1 MLFSSQIFI
10 LIFLPIV
17 VISYYKINTQALRIK
32 LLIIASF
39 IFYGYWDIRFLP
51 LLIVSI
57 SLNWVTAYFYL
68 KKNRNL
74 LIYFGVIL
82 NLLLIGFFKY
92 FNFFTTT
99 ISEFTHLEIKEF
111 SIILPLGISF
121 FTFQQISYLIDL
133 KRSQAKKYSFD
144 EYLLYVSFFPQLI
157 AGPIVRHN
165 QIIHQF
171 SISPIRPDMHE
182 NISRGIILFTLGLFK
197 KVFLADEFAPLAD
210 AGFDAANGTDSISS
224 AFAWFSVM
232 SYTLQIYF
240 DFSAYSDMAIGL
252 GRLFGFKLP
261 INFNNPYSS
270 KNIQE
275 FWRRWH
281 ITLSTFLRDYLYIP
295 LGGSRE
301 GQARYIT
308 AIFIT
313 MTLCGLWHGAGWSF
327 VLWGIIHGTALFIFH
342 YWCMLNIRLP
352 SIFSWLL
359 TFLFVICGWVLFRA
373 EDISLAGTIL
383 NSMFILNDAPLPSR
397 FNDNVDFII
406 LGLMIAILGPTN
418 YNLAFDKATQK
429 AWIIGVTSLLLVSIL
444 LRIGPGRSL
453 DFIYFQ
459 F

>member
-1 MLFSSQIFI
+1 
-10 LIFLPIV
+10 
-17 VISYYKINTQALRIK
+17 
-32 LLIIASF
+32 
-39 IFYGYWDIRFLP
+39 
-51 LLIVSI
+51 
-57 SLNWVTAYFYL
+57 
-68 KKNRNL
+68 
-74 LIYFGVIL
+74 
-82 NLLLIGFFKY
+82 
-92 FNFFTTT
+92 
-99 ISEFTHLEIKEF
+99 
-111 SIILPLGISF
+111 
-121 FTFQQISYLIDL
+121 
-133 KRSQAKKYSFD
+133 
-144 EYLLYVSFFPQLI
+144 
-157 AGPIVRHN
+157 
-165 QIIHQF
+165 
-171 SISPIRPDMHE
+171 MHE

-210 AGFDAANGTDSISS
+210 AGFDAANGTDGISS

-252 GRLFGFKLP
+252 GRIFGFKLP

-275 FWRRWH
+275 FWKRWH
-281 ITLSTFLRDYLYIP
+281 ITLSNFLRDYLYIP
-295 LGGSRE
+295 LGGSRQ
-301 GQARYIT
+301 GQARYIM

-327 VLWGIIHGTALFIFH
+327 ILWGTIHGTALIIFH

-359 TFLFVICGWVLFRA
+359 TFLFVISGWVLFRA

-383 NSMFILNDAPLPSR
+383 NSMFIFNDAPLPIR

-406 LGLMIAILGPTN
+406 LGLITAILGPTN
-418 YNLAFDKATQK
+418 YNLSFDKATPR
-429 AWIIGVTSLLLVSIL
+429 AWVMSVTSLLFVSIL